1 MSEPTIKPVGRL
13 CLECGQTGDHFYSCS
28 HHMAPD
34 EETCRV
40 DVYGPDDLVAVAR
53 EAITEWNASAM
64 IPLEI
69 ERDANELVERITR
82 VKR

>member
-34 EETCRV
+34 EETSRV
-40 DVYGPDDLVAVAR
+40 DVFERSDVVEAVRQALEHYEVFSDSHLAAEYLV
-53 EAITEWNASAM
+53 
-64 IPLEI
+64 
-69 ERDANELVERITR
+69 DRITR
-82 VKR
+82 

>member
-28 HHMAPD
+28 HHMADD
-34 EETCRV
+34 EETSRV
-40 DVYGPDDLVAVAR
+40 NVYTHDDLVAVAL
-53 EAITEWNASAM
+53 ATFEWAGFKVDPEGAEGKAASA
-64 IPLEI
+64 I
-69 ERDANELVERITR
+69 VERLTG